1 MKLIINGR
9 GWIAQ
14 ARTHLRYKRSCSA
27 ATCASPTSIILLTML
42 VLINRLLQA
51 LALTVQ
57 TADARVCKNKESSST
72 PPTLLAVPGP
82 TPGLFSILEYF
93 VEV

>member
-1 MKLIINGR
+1 
-9 GWIAQ
+9 
-14 ARTHLRYKRSCSA
+14 
-27 ATCASPTSIILLTML
+27 ML
-42 VLINRLLQA
+42 VLINRLQQDQA
-51 LALTVQ
+51 LTEQ

-82 TPGLFSILEYF
+82 TPGLFSILEFF